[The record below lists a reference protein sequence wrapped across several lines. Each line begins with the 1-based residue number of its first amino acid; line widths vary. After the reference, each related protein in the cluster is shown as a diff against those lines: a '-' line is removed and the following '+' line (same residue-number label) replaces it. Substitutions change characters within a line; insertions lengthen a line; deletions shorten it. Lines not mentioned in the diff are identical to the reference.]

1 MKAFTLIELIVILAI
16 IGIMTAVGVPLY
28 QNYINESQTK
38 ASEIQTTMTA
48 IESLMSGDDSGGEC
62 SKFSQRHNQAVAV
75 IKTVFKKCKS
85 QGWAYVNLS
94 PGLTCSNNPRYLRN
108 LRKRGFT
115 KISGDGRTTKCVLRW
130 NCSGSLGNRLFEHV
144 RAELSPVINTC
155 GFVRNNQSKNFEN
168 PKLAAKKNSGMRAG
182 LVNVQGQRVSTYL
195 GDECSPKYKITDVK

>member
-1 MKAFTLIELIVILAI
+1 MRNKAFTLIEILIALAILAI
-16 IGIMTAVGVPLY
+16 ISAIGYPVY

-48 IESLMSGDDSGGEC
+48 IESLMSDDDSGGEC
-62 SKFSQRHNQAVAV
+62 SQFSQRHNQAVAV
-75 IKTVFKKCKS
+75 IKTVFSSCKS

-94 PGLTCSNNPRYLRN
+94 PGLTCRSNRWRGRN
-108 LRKRGFT
+108 LA
-115 KISGDGRTTKCVLRW
+115 KISGDGYTTKCVLRW
-130 NCSGSLGNRLFEHV
+130 NCSGFLGNRIFEHV
-144 RAELSPVINTC
+144 RAELSPVINTS

-195 GDECSPKYKITDVK
+195 GGKCSPKYQITDVK